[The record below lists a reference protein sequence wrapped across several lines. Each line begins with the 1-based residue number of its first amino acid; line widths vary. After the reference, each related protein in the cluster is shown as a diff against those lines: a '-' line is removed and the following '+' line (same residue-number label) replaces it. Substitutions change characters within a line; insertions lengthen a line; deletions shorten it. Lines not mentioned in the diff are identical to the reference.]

1 MGSIISQWEAYDILT
16 PPEIV
21 LEAFKHTFHAM
32 DWNPFHYTRKKL
44 VYLHLKDFLSYG
56 CELYLKQPLTP
67 PNTKLLLLTTLKSQS
82 CHQNWSVVN
91 YPQDKKLCHLCS
103 YNVAENEAHF
113 VLGYL
118 LYNFFRERFPFI
130 FQSIVLGS
138 LKSFFQSIYQV
149 DVSLYLI

>member
-91 YPQDKKLCHLCS
+91 YPQDKKIVPPMLLQRSWKWGALCVGVSPLQ
-103 YNVAENEAHF
+103 
-113 VLGYL
+113 L
-118 LYNFFRERFPFI
+118 LQRKVSFHISEYSTR
-130 FQSIVLGS
+130 QSQIILPINIPS
-138 LKSFFQSIYQV
+138 WC
-149 DVSLYLI
+149 